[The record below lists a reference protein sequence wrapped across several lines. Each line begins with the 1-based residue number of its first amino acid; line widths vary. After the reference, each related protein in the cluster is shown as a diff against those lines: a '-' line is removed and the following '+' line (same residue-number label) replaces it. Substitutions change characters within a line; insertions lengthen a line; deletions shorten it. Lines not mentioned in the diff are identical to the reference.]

1 MRSGKKSI
9 LTPISPIVIADNKS
23 YWATH
28 FYSILKC
35 MDSHKN
41 LMHSPRRFQ
50 EFPTWSLSLLRG
62 NLPPNFFDQIEVYIR
77 NWGVQYFFASLFNQ
91 KIGSHIIIE
100 LIERLEELYAVC
112 FNKDLEQF
120 LFYVSGNDSS
130 LSYKLSNRFTE
141 VFPFREMKGSV
152 ADLIGYSDLCLVL
165 DNTFTGSSIGIF
177 GEVEG
182 TYGNK
187 LRTESYWGK
196 KQEFCVFSVGVV
208 DGDQKLIY
216 FEESNHK
223 GIPRVHLMFEKSHFF
238 ISDFLEVLNCF
249 KFLFLY
255 GPTTKYRCPD
265 DEFGFF
271 LAEIKKRWSTPIEQV
286 FDFLEKF
293 IDGGDLVGYNDGAIS
308 IITDLQS

>member
-9 LTPISPIVIADNKS
+9 QTPISPIVIADNKS

-41 LMHSPRRFQ
+41 LQHSPRRFQ
-50 EFPTWSLSLLRG
+50 EFPFWSLSLLRG
-62 NLPPNFFDQIEVYIR
+62 NLPPNFFDQVEVYIR

-100 LIERLEELYAVC
+100 LIERLEELYGVC
-112 FNKDLEQF
+112 FNKSLDQF
-120 LFYVSGNDSS
+120 SFYVSGNDSS

-141 VFPFREMKGSV
+141 VFPFKNMKGSLSE
-152 ADLIGYSDLCLVL
+152 LIGYSDLCLVL
-165 DNTFTGSSIGIF
+165 DNTLTGSSVGIF

-187 LRTESYWGK
+187 LRTENYWGK
-196 KQEFCVFSVGVV
+196 KQEFCVFGVGVV
-208 DGDQKLIY
+208 EGDQKLIY
-216 FEESNHK
+216 FEESHHK
-223 GIPRVHLMFEKSHFF
+223 GIPRVNLMFEKSHFF

-255 GPTTKYRCPD
+255 GPTIKYRCPD

-271 LAEIKKRWSTPIEQV
+271 LTEIKKMWSTPIEQV
-286 FDFLEKF
+286 FVFLERF
-293 IDGGDLVGYNDGAIS
+293 IDGDDLVGYNDGSIS